1 MTVAV
6 RVVVG
11 ILLIAHGLVHLL
23 YVAPAARDPGY
34 PFSLD
39 RSWLLPATLRRPV
52 ALTLLVAVVAAFVA
66 AALAWW
72 GVPAL
77 AGAWASIVIV
87 AASLSLV
94 LLILF
99 WDARLWAGVA
109 INGLLIALAALRP
122 EWLER
127 FLP

>member
-23 YVAPAARDPGY
+23 YVAPVARDPGY

-39 RSWLLPATLRRPV
+39 RSWLLPAALRRPV
-52 ALTLLVAVVAAFVA
+52 AVALLAAVVAAFLA

-72 GVPAL
+72 GVPGL
-77 AGAWASIVIV
+77 AGAWSPITIV

-94 LLILF
+94 LLIAF
-99 WDARLWAGVA
+99 WDARLWAGLA
-109 INGLLIALAALRP
+109 ISALLLVLAALRP
-122 EWLER
+122 EWLEPY
-127 FLP
+127 LP